1 MTFDFETGL
10 SRRLFLR
17 GTGGGLLLGSALAS
31 AGPVFAQSSGAGG
44 GGGMP
49 PPPPDRPTGRPMPE
63 MEKTMPEAPGKRLGY
78 AIVGLGQFALN
89 QIIPSFAESK
99 SSKLVA
105 LVSGNRD
112 KALQV
117 ADRYG
122 VDPKSVYDYQTF
134 DRIAD
139 NDEIDIVYIT
149 LPNALHAEYTVRAFK
164 AGKHVLCEKPMAV
177 SVAECE
183 AMIAAC
189 RKAKKKLMIGYRS
202 RFEPHNIEAIRLRRE
217 NAVGKPRFVQSEH
230 GFPIGDPAQ
239 WRLKRALAG
248 GGSMMDIG
256 IYALNAARYL
266 TGEEPAE
273 VHAMM
278 DTTPNDPRFKEVEE
292 NITFQLRF
300 PSGVLANC
308 TSSYGV
314 PLNRFR
320 VVGTNG
326 WAELEPALSYDGLKM
341 RAGTWTKIEERIQPV
356 ISHFAAE
363 MDHLVDCIRNDK
375 QPLTPGEE
383 GLKDMRLIEAVYK
396 SAATG
401 QSVKT

>member
-1 MTFDFETGL
+1 MPSRTASSV
-10 SRRLFLR
+10 SRRGFLK
-17 GTGGGLLLGSALAS
+17 AA
-31 AGPVFAQSSGAGG
+31 GAGLAVSPLAARTAAAQLRVPD
-44 GGGMP
+44 P
-49 PPPPDRPTGRPMPE
+49 PGP
-63 MEKTMPEAPGKRLGY
+63 KLGW
-78 AIVGLGQFALN
+78 AVVGLGSLAIN
-89 QIIPSFAESK
+89 QIMPAFAKCEH
-99 SSKLVA
+99 SKLVA
-105 LVSGNRD
+105 FVSGHRD
-112 KALQV
+112 KAEKL
-117 ADRYG
+117 AARYG
-122 VDPKSVYDYQTF
+122 VATKNIYNYENYDS
-134 DRIAD
+134 IKD
-139 NDEIDIVYIT
+139 NPEIDVVYVV
-149 LPNALHAEYTVRAFK
+149 LPNGMHAEYTIRALK
-164 AGKHVLCEKPMAV
+164 AGKHVLCEKPMANT
-177 SVAECE
+177 AADCE
-183 AMIAAC
+183 QMVEAGKAAG
-189 RKAKKKLMIGYRS
+189 RKLMIAYRLHY
-202 RFEPHNIEAIRLRRE
+202 EPFNNALIKVVRDQEFGKLRVVL
-217 NAVGKPRFVQSEH
+217 ADA
-230 GFPIGDPAQ
+230 GFPIGDPTQ
-239 WRLKRALAG
+239 WRLNKKMAG

-266 TGEEPAE
+266 TGEEPVE
-273 VHAMM
+273 VHAMT

-326 WAELEPALSYDGLKM
+326 WAELEPALSYDGLNM

-356 ISHFAAE
+356 INHFAAE

-401 QSVKT
+401 RVGQDVGRAAASKGERA